1 MLMALLG
8 AFLACVRNSSG
19 FALPTA
25 NRALFQKGGE
35 ANYFVPTPG
44 KSWTSGTFGCVRT
57 DGWQIHEGL
66 DIKCVERDKQGEPKD
81 KIMAT
86 ADGTIAY
93 LNKKAAL
100 SNYGKYIVLRHQ
112 IDGLEVYS
120 IYAHLSVID
129 PKLAI
134 GTRVKTGE
142 NIGIMGRTSNTKSR
156 IAKERAHV
164 HFEIV
169 LVLNDRFATWFKS
182 THPGER
188 NDHGAW
194 NGQNLLGL
202 DPRLVLL
209 EQNYRKDQ
217 FSLLEFVRNQT
228 ELCRVFVRAV
238 NFPFLKKYSPL
249 IRRNALAER
258 EGIAG
263 YELALN
269 FNGIPFQITPRA
281 AREVSGAKKV
291 QLLSVNEAE
300 QNRNPCRRLVQK
312 RRAQWELNSHGL
324 DLLSLLTY

>member
-1 MLMALLG
+1 MALLG

-25 NRALFQKGGE
+25 NRALLQKGGE

-93 LNKKAAL
+93 LNEKAGL

-112 IDGLEVYS
+112 VDGLEVYS

-142 NIGIMGRTSNTKSR
+142 IIGIMGRTSNTKSR

-169 LVLNDRFATWFKS
+169 LVVNDRFATWFKS

-194 NGQNLLGL
+194 NGHNLLGL

-209 EQNYRKDQ
+209 EQNSRKDQ

-228 ELCRVFVRAV
+228 ELCRVFVRAA
-238 NFPFLKKYSPL
+238 NFPFLKRYSAL
-249 IRRNALAER
+249 IRKNPLAER
-258 EGIAG
+258 EGVAG

-269 FNGIPFQITPRA
+269 FNGIPYQIIPRA
-281 AREVSGAKKV
+281 AREVSGAKKI

-300 QNRNPCRRLVQK
+300 QSRNPCRRLIQK
-312 RRAQWELNSHGL
+312 RRGQWELTSHGL